1 MRRGPIIWRYLRTW
15 FIFDFIASVPY
26 TWFIKDRDVDY
37 WPDDDFDETAEIKQD
52 GGSILA
58 AAMGRGQVFLETD
71 RLISTLADFDLA
83 QTMRLLKLARFVRV
97 IKMNQVFKMRKLIYR
112 VSKETNMFNNL
123 YSSNGFSSTTLSG

>member
-1 MRRGPIIWRYLRTW
+1 
-15 FIFDFIASVPY
+15 
-26 TWFIKDRDVDY
+26 
-37 WPDDDFDETAEIKQD
+37 
-52 GGSILA
+52 
-58 AAMGRGQVFLETD
+58 MGRGQVFLETE